1 MRTHAVSRWTVLLLA
16 VLSIGAAGRDGP
28 LVEAVKAGSAEQ
40 VRALLAQRAD
50 VNVAE
55 ADGTTALHW
64 AVRGEAAPLVGLL
77 IDAGADV
84 GVANRYGVTPLSL
97 ACVAGDAGIITQ
109 LLEAGADAN
118 AAAAGGRTALM
129 TAARTGNVAAVDVL
143 LAHGADVRATDDTRG
158 QTALM
163 WAAAENNAAVVDTL
177 VRAGADVGARTRHG
191 FTALLFAARAG
202 RIEAAKALL
211 AAGAEV
217 DEALSNGI
225 TPLLLALT
233 NKSFELA
240 VVLLRAGADP
250 NRDAVGWSALHQLAW
265 SRQPPVGYDNPEPVH
280 RDDVHAL
287 DLARELMALG
297 ADPNARIAKELQDQP
312 RQRSTGGTGATPFFL
327 AARGG
332 DAELMRVLVD
342 YGADPFLPTDD
353 NTTPLLAAAGVG
365 VYLGADHGTNEE
377 ALAAFTYVLELG
389 GDVHTVN
396 VKGETAAHGAA
407 TLGANPIVRMLAERG
422 ACLDAINDA
431 GHTPLA
437 IAEGIPQL
445 VFRQQ
450 VETAALLRRLL
461 AARAVAVKNGR
472 TPASSDGQPS
482 CGGMEPGNATPNPS
496 RLSGQES
503 DP

>member
-1 MRTHAVSRWTVLLLA
+1 MRSHAVSRWTVLLPA
-16 VLSIGAAGRDGP
+16 VLSVGAAARDVP
-28 LVEAVKAGSAEQ
+28 LVEAVKAGSVES
-40 VRALLAQRAD
+40 VRALLDQPAD
-50 VNVAE
+50 VNTAE

-64 AVRGEAAPLVGLL
+64 AVQGEAGALVGLL

-84 GVANRYGVTPLSL
+84 GAANRYGVTPLSL
-97 ACVAGDAGIITQ
+97 ACVAGNAGILAQ

-129 TAARTGNVAAVDVL
+129 TAARTGDVAAVEVL
-143 LAHGADVRATDDTRG
+143 LAHGADVHATDDTRG

-177 VRAGADVGARTRHG
+177 VRAGADVGARTRRG

-202 RIEAAKALL
+202 RIEATKALL

-217 DEALSNGI
+217 DEDLANGV

-240 VVLLRAGADP
+240 AVLLRAGADP
-250 NRDAVGWSALHQLAW
+250 NQGAVGWSALHQLAW

-280 RDDVHAL
+280 RDDMHAL

-327 AARGG
+327 AARAG

-353 NTTPLLAAAGVG
+353 DTTPLMAAAGVG

-377 ALAAFTYVLELG
+377 ALEAFTFVLELG

-396 VKGETAAHGAA
+396 ATGETAAHGAA

-422 ACLDAINDA
+422 ACLDATNDA

-461 AARAVAVKNGR
+461 AARAVAVKEGR
-472 TPASSDGQPS
+472 TAGSSDRQPG
-482 CGGMEPGNATPNPS
+482 CGGMAPGDATPNPS
-496 RLSGQES
+496 RASGQE
-503 DP
+503 PAP

>member
-1 MRTHAVSRWTVLLLA
+1 MPTHAVTRWTVLLLA
-16 VLSIGAAGRDGP
+16 VLSIGAAARDVP
-28 LVEAVKAGSAEQ
+28 LVEAVKEGSVES
-40 VRALLAQRAD
+40 VRALLDQRAD

-64 AVRGEAAPLVGLL
+64 AVRGEAAALVDLL

-84 GVANRYGVTPLSL
+84 SAANRYGVTPLSL
-97 ACVAGDAGIITQ
+97 ACVAGNAGIIAT
-109 LLEAGADAN
+109 LLEAGADAK
-118 AAAAGGRTALM
+118 AATAGGRTALM
-129 TAARTGNVAAVDVL
+129 TAARTGNVAAVEVL
-143 LAHGADVRATDDTRG
+143 LAHGADVHSTDGTQG

-163 WAAAENNAAVVDTL
+163 WAAAENNAGVVDTL
-177 VRAGADVGARTRHG
+177 VRAGADVGARTQQG

-202 RIEAAKALL
+202 RVEAARTLL
-211 AAGAEV
+211 AAGADV
-217 DEALSNGI
+217 DEALPNGV

-240 VVLLRAGADP
+240 AVLLRAGADP
-250 NRDAVGWSALHQLAW
+250 NQGAVGWSALHQLAW

-297 ADPNARIAKELQDQP
+297 ADPNARIAKELRDQP

-332 DAELMRVLVD
+332 DAELMRVLAE

-353 NTTPLLAAAGVG
+353 NTTPLMAAAGVG

-377 ALAAFTYVLELG
+377 ALEAFTFVLELG

-396 VKGETAAHGAA
+396 ARGDTAAHGAA
-407 TLGANPIVRMLAERG
+407 TLGADPIVRMLAERG
-422 ACLDAINDA
+422 ACLDATNDA

-437 IAEGIPQL
+437 IAEGVPQL

-461 AARAVAVKNGR
+461 ESR
-472 TPASSDGQPS
+472 TPGSPDRAPCDGA
-482 CGGMEPGNATPNPS
+482 EPVGDRSAGA
-496 RLSGQES
+496 R
-503 DP
+503 